1 SNDELVNVGQWTMR
15 EMGRF
20 PYSDWVPHCMGGTAA
35 RYFCP
40 TAERPGDCIRRLSN
54 NRHMAYLPQI
64 MKLQVK
70 QKIASLA
77 CPSKR
82 MLWKT

>member
-35 RYFCP
+35 RP
-40 TAERPGDCIRRLSN
+40 MPDRATA
-54 NRHMAYLPQI
+54 YQVKI

>member
-1 SNDELVNVGQWTMR
+1 MACPMHLSADQCQT
-15 EMGRF
+15 
-20 PYSDWVPHCMGGTAA
+20 VPRH
-35 RYFCP
+35 
-40 TAERPGDCIRRLSN
+40 IKSK
-54 NRHMAYLPQI
+54 HMAYLPQI

-82 MLWKT
+82 MLWKS